1 MHVPAGYGR
10 GKAISAP
17 ISPPMLALI
26 SLLLAGHAGGSFV
39 HAFECLP
46 PNIPKLR
53 ANLNL
58 NGFGGSGGV
67 NGHAEALADR

>member
-1 MHVPAGYGR
+1 
-10 GKAISAP
+10 
-17 ISPPMLALI
+17 MLALI
-26 SLLLAGHAGGSFV
+26 SLLLARHAGASFV

-46 PNIPKLR
+46 SSIPKLR